1 MEDTGWAPPRVST
14 DNWIP
19 SCKCNA
25 GPPIPCTVLDPFG
38 GSGTVNMVAKRF
50 GRHSIYIDL
59 NREYVDM
66 AVRRT
71 LGE

>member
-1 MEDTGWAPPRVST
+1 
-14 DNWIP
+14 
-19 SCKCNA
+19 
-25 GPPIPCTVLDPFG
+25 
-38 GSGTVNMVAKRF
+38 MVAKQF